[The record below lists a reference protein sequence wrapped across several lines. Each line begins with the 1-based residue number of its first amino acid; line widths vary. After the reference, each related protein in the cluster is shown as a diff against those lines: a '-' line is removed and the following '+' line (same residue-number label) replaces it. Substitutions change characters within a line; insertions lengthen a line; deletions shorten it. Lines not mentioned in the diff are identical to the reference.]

1 MTNTIQ
7 EIIKNNRAWYCLDC
21 GKCSAVC
28 PITHWQ
34 PYGYTSPRLLVEK
47 VAEGHLDE
55 ILALPGDELLWTC
68 LTCKRCTEL
77 CPSGV
82 SFSEFIRD
90 MRNQARGDGHTGY
103 CTHSAVI
110 QTWGHMMT
118 QPDLQQNRLAWLSDD
133 LKTSESSDTLFFVGC
148 LPYYDVMFKKLDIDG
163 IKIAQAAVKILNHL
177 GIEPQ
182 VLSGERCC
190 GHDQLWQGD
199 FDTFHTL
206 ARLNLEQLKAS
217 GAKRI
222 VTTCPECA
230 RTLKLDYA
238 QFGYNHGMQVLHMTE
253 LLASL
258 DPAAYLSPTRPPMT
272 VTYQDPCRLGRHLGV
287 YDPPRKVLTDLG
299 FELLEMEQTRHASL
313 CCGTS
318 CWTSCGQ
325 VSKNI
330 QVERLKQARATGAEL
345 LVTTCHKCQIHFKCA
360 QDNPHPD
367 EKIAMEIHDL
377 TTLVAERL

>member
-7 EIIKNNRAWYCLDC
+7 ELIKNNRAWYCLDC

-34 PYGYTSPRLLVEK
+34 THRYTSPRLLVEK
-47 VAEGHLDE
+47 VAEGHIDE
-55 ILALPGDELLWTC
+55 ILAAPGDDLLWAC
-68 LTCKRCTEL
+68 LTCKRCTEI

-90 MRNQARGDGHTGY
+90 IRGLSRGIGRFGD
-103 CTHSAVI
+103 CTHNAVT
-110 QTWGHMMT
+110 QTLSHMMT
-118 QPDLQQNRLAWLSDD
+118 RPDLKQNRLDWLSDD
-133 LKTSESSDTLFFVGC
+133 LKISTTSDTLYFVGC
-148 LPYYDVMFKKLDIDG
+148 LPYYDVLFKKLDFEG
-163 IKIAQAAVKILNHL
+163 MKIAQAAVKILNRL

-190 GHDQLWQGD
+190 GHDQLWEGD
-199 FDTFHTL
+199 FDTFHSL
-206 ARLNLEQLKAS
+206 AKLNLDQLKTS

-238 QFGYNHGMQVLHMTE
+238 QFGYNHGLQVLHLTE

-258 DPAAYLSPTRPPMT
+258 EPSTYLSSTLQPTH
-272 VTYQDPCRLGRHLGV
+272 VTYQDPCRLGRHMGV
-287 YDPPRKVLTDLG
+287 YDPPRKVLADLG
-299 FELLEMEQTRHASL
+299 FELTEMEQTRHASL
-313 CCGTS
+313 CCGTT

-325 VSKNI
+325 MSKNI
-330 QVERLKQARATGAEL
+330 QAERLKEARATGAEL
-345 LVTTCHKCQIHFKCA
+345 LVTACLKCQIHFKCA
-360 QDNPHPD
+360 QDTPTLED
-367 EKIAMEIHDL
+367 KIDIQVRDL
-377 TTLVAERL
+377 TTLVADRL